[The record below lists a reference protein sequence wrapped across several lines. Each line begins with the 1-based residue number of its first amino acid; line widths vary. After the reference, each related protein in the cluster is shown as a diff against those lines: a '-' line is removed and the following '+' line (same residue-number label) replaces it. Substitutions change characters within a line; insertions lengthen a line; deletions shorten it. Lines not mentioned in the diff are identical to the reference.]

1 MKEREEP
8 FLSWPFFEDDE
19 IAAALAVLKSG
30 KVNYWTGEEGKSFEK
45 EYAAYTGTRYAI
57 ALSNG
62 TVALEMALKAAGVG
76 EGDEVVV
83 APRTFIAS
91 ASSVALCGARPIFSD
106 VDRESGNISAAT
118 ISPVLTSRTR
128 AIIPVHLGGWP
139 CDMDP
144 IMDLARKNGLVV
156 IEDCAQAHGAK
167 YHGRRVGSIGDM
179 GAFSFCQDK
188 IITTGGEGGMITTD
202 NEDYWER
209 IWSFKDHGKS
219 YQAVF
224 NREHPPGFRWLHES
238 FGTNARMT
246 EMQASIGRVALT
258 KLPRWL
264 GMRRRNAEIYTRL
277 LSGLSAIHIP
287 NPPLDIKHACYRF
300 YLYIIPERLKPDWSR
315 DRIMN
320 EVGKLGRP
328 GLSGT
333 CCEIYLEQAF
343 SAAELQPGDRLPN
356 ARWLTEN
363 SLMLP
368 VHPALSRED
377 IEDIAGTVAQVVKEA
392 SGE

>member
-1 MKEREEP
+1 MKIKTEP
-8 FLSWPFFEDDE
+8 FPTWPFFDQDE
-19 IAAALAVLKSG
+19 IAAVVSVLKSG
-30 KVNYWTGEEGKSFEK
+30 KVNYWTGEEGKSFER
-45 EYAAYTGTRYAI
+45 EFADYTGTRYGI

-62 TVALEMALKAAGVG
+62 TVALELALKAAGVG

-91 ASSVALCGARPIFSD
+91 ASSVVLTGARPVFAD
-106 VDRESGNISAAT
+106 VDRDSGNITAET
-118 ISPVLTSRTR
+118 ILPVLTSRTR

-144 IMDLARKNGLVV
+144 IMELARENGLAV
-156 IEDCAQAHGAK
+156 IEDCAQAHGAE
-167 YHGRRVGSIGDM
+167 YRGRRVGSSGDM
-179 GAFSFCQDK
+179 GSFSFCQDK

-202 NEDYWER
+202 NQEYWNR
-209 IWSFKDHGKS
+209 IWSLKDHGKS

-224 NREHPPGFRWLHES
+224 DREHPPGFRWLHES

-246 EMQASIGRVALT
+246 EMQAAIGRIALT

-264 GMRRRNAEIYTRL
+264 EIRHRHAEIYTRL
-277 LSGLSAIHIP
+277 LSDLSALHIP
-287 NPPLDIKHACYRF
+287 QPSTDVKSAWYRYYF
-300 YLYIIPERLKPDWSR
+300 HVIPERLKPDWSR

-320 EVGKLGRP
+320 EIGKLGRP

-333 CCEIYLEQAF
+333 CCEIYLEKAF
-343 SAAELQPGDRLPN
+343 SAVDLRPSDRLPT

-368 VHPALSRED
+368 VHPALSSED
-377 IEDIAGTVAQVVKEA
+377 IEDIAGTVAQVVEEA
-392 SGE
+392 TG